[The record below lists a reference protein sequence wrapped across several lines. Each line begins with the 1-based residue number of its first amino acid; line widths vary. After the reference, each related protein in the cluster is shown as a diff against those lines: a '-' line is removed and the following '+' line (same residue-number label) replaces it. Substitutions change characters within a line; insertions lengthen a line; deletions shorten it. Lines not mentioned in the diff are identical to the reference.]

1 MHFYAK
7 SPDERREMSG
17 WVYVDQV
24 DEDNETF
31 RTVLDRFEARR
42 GSRPFTSFAACMW
55 DLATLAVL
63 GIRYATVHTPEGVK
77 EGLERIQQVPAA
89 LGGSRTVLGF
99 GPWERTALKGP
110 DYLVL
115 REMRGVESVKYPL

>member
-7 SPDERREMSG
+7 SDDERRVMSG

-24 DEDNETF
+24 DEDNETL
-31 RTVLDRFEARR
+31 RSALDRYEA
-42 GSRPFTSFAACMW
+42 GHGERPFQPMFAGHYDM
-55 DLATLAVL
+55 ATLAVL
-63 GIRYATVHTPEGVK
+63 GLRYATVHTPQGVT

-89 LGGSRTVLGF
+89 LGGAGTVQGF
-99 GPWERTALKGP
+99 GPWEHTALKGA

-115 REMRGVESVKYPL
+115 RQMSGVESIKYVP